1 MAEANKK
8 SKLVRFLPS
17 VKLITR
23 WVKQAQELT
32 PKITYR

>member
-1 MAEANKK
+1 MADANKK
-8 SKLVRFLPS
+8 RKLVEFLPS
-17 VKLITR
+17 VKLVSR